1 MATPGAPPTSYSTS
15 TAPEGTPSS
24 GPQIESLVPTP
35 KLLRASLLS
44 SGEQLLRETRA
55 TALYFL
61 PGPIIVFVI
70 LLILF
75 YGAWAATVG
84 WAGVPYETM
93 WLSTSTTSG
102 PHLPSGD
109 AMLGQYIA
117 VFIGILALLAL
128 IWILVRYLLWIRTVY
143 AVTTSRVVI
152 QRGIVSRDFDEI
164 PVNKI
169 RAVEVHQGPL
179 QRLFG
184 YGTIKISSEGENRI
198 ANEAWRGIPKP
209 WEFQRLINGAAEK
222 YGR

>member
-1 MATPGAPPTSYSTS
+1 MATPGVPPSPYSSSS
-15 TAPEGTPSS
+15 TTGGSPSS
-24 GPQIESLVPTP
+24 GPSIESLVPTP

-75 YGAWAATVG
+75 YGAWSATAG

-143 AVTTSRVVI
+143 A
-152 QRGIVSRDFDEI
+152 SRDFDAI

-198 ANEAWRGIPKP
+198 ANEAWRGIPRP
-209 WEFQRLINGAAEK
+209 WEFQKLINGAAEK